1 VKPMLSEARKNQHIE
16 PFKVVGLGLSDWL
29 VSAQHLNPKKVG
41 VWLWFGISG
50 GDGLVLS

>member
-1 VKPMLSEARKNQHIE
+1 MLPQARKYQHIA
-16 PFKVVGLGLSDWL
+16 PFQVVGLGLSAWL

-41 VWLWFGISG
+41 VLVTVWKIG